1 MGGAESEVREDTT
14 AILLEAAYFDGQT
27 VRKASRDLGLRSEA
41 SARYEK
47 ALIRPAFCWRL
58 NGPAVSFRRMP
69 AEKCSQARLKKTI

>member
-47 ALIRPAFCWRL
+47 ALIRHAFCWRL
-58 NGPAVSFRRMP
+58 NVQSHSGICRRRS
-69 AEKCSQARLKKTI
+69 ALRHG